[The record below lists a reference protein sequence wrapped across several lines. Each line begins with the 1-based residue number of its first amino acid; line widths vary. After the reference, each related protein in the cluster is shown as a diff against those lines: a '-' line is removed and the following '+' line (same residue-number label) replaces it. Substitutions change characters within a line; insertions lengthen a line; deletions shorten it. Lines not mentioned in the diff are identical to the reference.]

1 MRKKVYI
8 RSAGIISPQESFGE
22 KKEYANIRE
31 YDGDRMSCIE
41 PDYKNILDPKLIR
54 RMSRIIRMGAASAME
69 CIAQGENTQP
79 DAIITGTA
87 YGCLEDTVNF
97 LEKMVANKEE
107 LLTPTA
113 FIQSTHNTV
122 AAQIALLLKSHKY
135 NNTFVH
141 RGFSFEHALID
152 ALLLMNEGEAAN
164 VLVGA
169 VDEITDTS
177 HTILSRFGLYRMHG
191 KNTTLLESRSK
202 GTMSGEGAAFFL
214 LSPDK
219 NDESLAAMDDIS
231 TLYDPLGKHDTR
243 VWINQFLE
251 KQKISWSDLDF
262 VLTGKNGDHKH
273 DLAYSDLE
281 LNIGKQCRFL
291 NFKNLCGEYPTAAS
305 FGFWMAAKSLKDR
318 LVPFCPASEQPVISK
333 GRILLYNRDLSG
345 HHSLILFSA
354 C

>member
-54 RMSRIIRMGAASAME
+54 RMSRIIRMGAAAAME
-69 CIAQGENTQP
+69 CIVQGENTQP

-97 LEKMVANKEE
+97 LDKLVANKEE

-169 VDEITDTS
+169 VDEITETS
-177 HTILSRFGLYRMHG
+177 HKILRRFGLYRTNG
-191 KNTTLLESRSK
+191 KNTGLLETDAK
-202 GTMSGEGAAFFL
+202 GTMAGEGATFFL
-214 LSPDK
+214 LSDK
-219 NDESLAAMDDIS
+219 QNNQCLAALDDIS
-231 TLYDPLGKHDTR
+231 NLYDPSEKHDVR
-243 VWINQFLE
+243 LWINQFLE

-262 VLTGKNGDHKH
+262 VLTGKNGDPKH
-273 DLAYSDLE
+273 DLAYFDLE
-281 LNIGKQCRFL
+281 KSIGEKCRLLNY
-291 NFKNLCGEYPTAAS
+291 KNLCGEYPTAVS
-305 FGFWMAAKSLKDR
+305 FGFWLAAKSLKDR
-318 LVPFCPASEQPVISK
+318 VVPFCPASEQPVISK

>member
-8 RSAGIISPQESFGE
+8 RSAGIISPQDSFGV
-22 KKEYANIRE
+22 KHDYANVCVYE
-31 YDGDRMSCIE
+31 GGRMQCLE

-54 RMSRIIRMGAASAME
+54 RMSRIIRMGAAAAME
-69 CIAQGENTQP
+69 CIAQSANLQP
-79 DAIITGTA
+79 DAVITGTA

-97 LEKMVANKEE
+97 LDKMVANKEE

-122 AAQIALLLKSHKY
+122 AAQIALMLKSHKY

-141 RGFSFEHALID
+141 RGCSFEHALID

-177 HTILSRFGLYRMHG
+177 HTILSRFGLYRNNG
-191 KNTTLLESRSK
+191 KNTSLLETDTK

-214 LSPDK
+214 LSA
-219 NDESLAAMDDIS
+219 ESDDQCIASLDDLS
-231 TLYDPLGKHDTR
+231 TLYDPSEKSDVLS
-243 VWINQFLE
+243 WISQFLE
-251 KQKISWSDLDF
+251 KQKISWNDLDF
-262 VLTGKNGDHKH
+262 VLSGKNGDQKH

-281 LNIGKQCRFL
+281 RNISKQCRLL
-291 NFKNLCGEYPTAAS
+291 NFKHLCGEYPTAVS
-305 FGFWMAAKSLKDR
+305 FGFWLAAKSLKDR
-318 LVPFCPASEQPVISK
+318 SVPFRAASEQPVISK